1 MRTTLSREQFNSPMI
16 SGEPLAPVTIAIHE
30 SVNGYGIGVR
40 VFTINAEFA
49 CDHFLIEQIEAA
61 TPADAFD
68 AAVDWVS
75 MNIPL
80 QLPG

>member
-1 MRTTLSREQFNSPMI
+1 M
-16 SGEPLAPVTIAIHE
+16 
-30 SVNGYGIGVR
+30 
-40 VFTINAEFA
+40 FTINAEFA
-49 CDHFLIEQIEAA
+49 CDHFFIEQIEAA